1 MIIARLFKIIC
12 LYGEYSLTLHYIY
25 AAAPQYSALSEVFC
39 VDGRQN
45 FYSMIYSM
53 TGFGRGIASAPNKK
67 ITVEIKSLN
76 SKQLDLSMRVP
87 GYFRELEVELR
98 NNLLHK
104 LERGKV
110 DLNVIV
116 ENTTPEASSSVNVDV
131 LSVYKRQ
138 IVEAADSLGLN
149 LPQDWFSILLRMP
162 DSMKTQIQT
171 LGDDDIAAFK
181 MACDE
186 AASRLTEFRAAE
198 GKKLFAFF
206 LKKTAAISDLLTQVE
221 PFEKDRIVK
230 IKERLESQLS
240 RLSSIE
246 YDKGRLEQELIFY
259 IEKLDVT
266 EEKTRLR
273 SHINYFL
280 ETMGAEDQLPSCG
293 QGKKLGFI
301 AQEMGREINTLG
313 SKSNDAGM
321 QKIVVM
327 MKDELEQI
335 KEQVLNVL

>member
-1 MIIARLFKIIC
+1 
-12 LYGEYSLTLHYIY
+12 
-25 AAAPQYSALSEVFC
+25 
-39 VDGRQN
+39 
-45 FYSMIYSM
+45 MIYSM
-53 TGFGRGIASAPNKK
+53 TGFGRGAASTSNKK

-87 GYFRELEVELR
+87 GYFRELEVEVRNSLLR
-98 NNLLHK
+98 R

-110 DLNVIV
+110 ELNVLI
-116 ENTTPEASSSVNVDV
+116 ENTAPEASASLNTEVIAAYKSQIENAADV
-131 LSVYKRQ
+131 LNVP
-138 IVEAADSLGLN
+138 VPAD
-149 LPQDWFSILLRMP
+149 WWSILMRMP
-162 DSMKTQIQT
+162 DTMKTQIQT
-171 LGDDDIAAFK
+171 PDNSDSAAFK
-181 MACDE
+181 AACDE
-186 AASRLTEFRAAE
+186 AALRLSEFRADE
-198 GKKLFAFF
+198 GRKLYDFF
-206 LKKTAAISDLLTQVE
+206 IGKTANISRLLDQVE
-221 PFEKDRIVK
+221 PFEKDRVAK
-230 IKERLESQLS
+230 IRERLESQLS
-240 RLSSIE
+240 RLTSIE
-246 YDKGRLEQELIFY
+246 YDKGRLEQELIYY

-280 ETMGAEDQLPSCG
+280 ETMGAPDERPATG

-313 SKSNDAGM
+313 SKSNDADM